1 MSKKYVNDQNLQ
13 TAMTEDN
20 DNSLNREV
28 KDQYDRSVGTVTQVY
43 DNTGHAVLPPYLRIA
58 LVWLIRLV

>member
-1 MSKKYVNDQNLQ
+1 MSQKYMNDQNLQ

-28 KDQYDRSVGTVTQVY
+28 KDK
-43 DNTGHAVLPPYLRIA
+43 
-58 LVWLIRLV
+58 

>member
-28 KDQYDRSVGTVTQVY
+28 KDK
-43 DNTGHAVLPPYLRIA
+43 
-58 LVWLIRLV
+58 